1 MLKILSKI
9 FGGGDT
15 TKAVID
21 GIDKAWFTDQ
31 EKSSYM
37 LKYLAATQPQN
48 MARRLIAFIVVLLWA
63 LLVLIAVI
71 AQPWMPAWSDKIFY
85 ILEDVVNTP
94 FSIIIG
100 FYFAAHLARAW
111 KKEKRP
117 D

>member
-1 MLKILSKI
+1 MQVRKLLAKI

-15 TKAVID
+15 TKAIIS

-31 EKSSYM
+31 EKSDYL

-48 MARRLIAFIVVLLWA
+48 LARRLIAVIVVALWSLMIIVGVA
-63 LLVLIAVI
+63 AH
-71 AQPWMPAWSDKIFY
+71 PWMPAWSDKVFFV
-85 ILEDVVNTP
+85 LEDVVNTP

-111 KKEKRP
+111 KKDK
-117 D
+117 

>member
-1 MLKILSKI
+1 MIKLLAKI

-15 TKAVID
+15 TKAVLS

-31 EKSSYM
+31 EKSDYL

-48 MARRLIAFIVVLLWA
+48 MARRLIAFIVVFLWA

-71 AQPWMPAWSDKIFY
+71 AQPFMPEWSDKIFY
-85 ILEDVVNTP
+85 ILEDVVNMP

-100 FYFAAHLARAW
+100 FYFAAHLARSW
-111 KKEKRP
+111 KKDK
-117 D
+117 